1 MKDSPEVGLV
11 KRETI
16 SINERW
22 VCIWLWRRMGR
33 ALMGIWEPR
42 EVVERAF
49 QAIWAGSS
57 MVQSMLLDA
66 YGDQQLGR
74 GG

>member
-1 MKDSPEVGLV
+1 
-11 KRETI
+11 
-16 SINERW
+16 
-22 VCIWLWRRMGR
+22 
-33 ALMGIWEPR
+33 MGIWEPR